1 MVLAFEI
8 GVVLAWFV
16 TGSGVSNLCSFGV
29 V

>member
-8 GVVLAWFV
+8 GVVLAWFA
-16 TGSGVSNLCSFGV
+16 TDSDVSNLCSFGV